1 MARSLGEP
9 ATRRIDP
16 EQSQGL
22 LGAMRRLLQTGQ
34 VLRLYAQEDRPR
46 APLPE
51 LEPLASD
58 IDRSLR
64 LISESL
70 ASEPPQPLGDI
81 PDLRDGYGAIERASD
96 AEDLDRAAL
105 LSELDEIVDA
115 VNTAAALAARGQE
128 EPEPRWGTVKGLA
141 AEAVSRWR

>member
-1 MARSLGEP
+1 M
-9 ATRRIDP
+9 
-16 EQSQGL
+16 
-22 LGAMRRLLQTGQ
+22 
-34 VLRLYAQEDRPR
+34 
-46 APLPE
+46 
-51 LEPLASD
+51 
-58 IDRSLR
+58 
-64 LISESL
+64 

-81 PDLRDGYGAIERASD
+81 PDLRDGYGAFERASD

-128 EPEPRWGTVKGLA
+128 EPEPRWGAVKGLA